1 MWFGS
6 SKSKVNFHLLL
17 LLLFTIFAGYDKTVL
32 TNFGESMF
40 KKYWKSFVIFW
51 SVVMLGIVGVF
62 VFFWLIS
69 AGKLGFMPTFEELE
83 NPNNRFASEVFFADG
98 PIMNKYFEKE
108 NRKYTEYREI
118 PASVVDALIATE
130 DVRFYEHSG
139 VDVRGL
145 FRVLKGVLTADASA
159 GGGSTISQ
167 QLAKMLFPREP
178 DLNVFELVVRKFR
191 EWVIAVRLEKSY
203 TKEEIMTMYLNK
215 YDFLNLAVGI
225 SSAADIY
232 FQTPLDSLKIE
243 QAAMLV
249 GMAKNSSYYNPVRRP
264 ELTLNRRNVVLN
276 QMYKYDKITRDE
288 YDSLKMLPLGL
299 KFKRVDHKEGLA
311 TYFREYLRLYM
322 TANKPKRENYRNT
335 EQFRLDSAAWETDP
349 LYGWCKKNVKVGGT
363 HYDLYSDGLKIYST
377 LDSRMQRYAEEAVR
391 EHLSQ
396 DLQPLFDKERAYKK
410 NSPFSNDMTPD
421 KIEEALM
428 RSVKQSERY
437 RQLVKEGK
445 NQREIR
451 KIFDQK
457 VEMQLFTWNG
467 IRDTVMSPMDSV
479 KHYKSF
485 FRSGFMVMNPR
496 NGYVK
501 AYVGG
506 PDYRYFM
513 YDMVSVGRR
522 QVGSTIK
529 PILYTLAMQEG
540 LGPCDRVPNIPQTFI
555 LPTGEPWTARGGTKR
570 KGEMVTLRWGL
581 ANSENNISAWVLKQ
595 FTPQA
600 VAQMAHKMGIT
611 SFIDPV
617 PSVFLGTAEI
627 SVKEMVAAY
636 SIFANKGVYHAP
648 LIVSR
653 IEDKFG
659 NTLATFQTESR
670 EVITA
675 NTAYLMCDLLEGVV
689 NSGTGVRLRYKYKLT
704 NPIGGKTGTTQEHS
718 DGWFMGITPALVGGV
733 WVGAEDR
740 SIHFQNLANGQ
751 GASMA
756 LPIWGKFLQ
765 KVYADA
771 GLNVYT
777 GPFDYPAG
785 LLKRLNCDETVLPAG
800 GTSTDGQANDEEDE
814 EFY

>member
-1 MWFGS
+1 MGML
-6 SKSKVNFHLLL
+6 KR
-17 LLLFTIFAGYDKTVL
+17 
-32 TNFGESMF
+32 
-40 KKYWKSFVIFW
+40 YWKLFVLFW
-51 SVVMLGIVGVF
+51 SVVVAGIIGIV

-83 NPNNRFASEVFFADG
+83 NPNNRFASEVYFSDG
-98 PIMNKYFEKE
+98 PVMSKYFEKE
-108 NRKYTEYREI
+108 NRKYTEFKEI
-118 PASVVDALIATE
+118 PVSVIDALVATE
-130 DVRFYEHSG
+130 DVRFYAHSG
-139 VDVRGL
+139 IDVRGL
-145 FRVLKGVLTADASA
+145 FRVLKGLLTANSSA

-178 DLNVFELVVRKFR
+178 DLNVCELAIRKFR

-203 TKEEIMTMYLNK
+203 TKEEIITMYLNK

-232 FQTPLDSLKIE
+232 FQVPLDSLKME

-264 ELTLNRRNVVLN
+264 ELTLKRRNVVLH
-276 QMYKYDKITRDE
+276 QMYKYGKITAE
-288 YDSLKMLPLGL
+288 QYDSLKMLPLGL
-299 KFKRVDHKEGLA
+299 NFKRVDHKEGLA

-322 TANKPKRENYRNT
+322 TANKPERGNYRSIG
-335 EQFRLDSAAWETDP
+335 QFKLDSVAWETDP
-349 LYGWCKKNVKVGGT
+349 LYGWCKKNVKVDGT
-363 HYDLYSDGLKIYST
+363 QYDLYSDGLKIYAT
-377 LDSRMQRYAEEAVR
+377 LDSRMQKYAEEAVR

-396 DLQPLFDKERAYKK
+396 DLQPLFDQEKVNKK
-410 NSPFSNDMTPD
+410 NSPFSNDMTPE

-437 RQLVKEGK
+437 RQLVKAGK
-445 NQREIR
+445 GMAEIR
-451 KIFDQK
+451 EIFDQP
-457 VEMQLFTWNG
+457 VGMQVFTWRG
-467 IRDTVMSPMDSV
+467 VRDTVMSPMDSV

-485 FRSGFMVMNPR
+485 FRSGFMVMDSK

-513 YDMVSVGRR
+513 YDMVSVGKR

-529 PILYTLAMQEG
+529 PFLYTLAMQEG
-540 LGPCDRVPNIPQTFI
+540 LGPCDKVPNIPQTFV
-555 LPTGEPWTARGGTKR
+555 LPSGEPWTARGGTKR

-636 SIFANKGVYHAP
+636 SIFPNKGVYHSP
-648 LIVSR
+648 LMVSR

-659 NTLATFQTESR
+659 NTLATFQPESR
-670 EVITA
+670 EVITE
-675 NTAYLMCDLLEGVV
+675 NTAHLMCNLLEGVV
-689 NSGTGVRLRYKYKLT
+689 TSGTGGRLRFRYDLK
-704 NPIGGKTGTTQEHS
+704 NPMGGKTGTTQEHA
-718 DGWFMGITPALVGGV
+718 DGWFMGVTPELVGGV

-756 LPIWGKFLQ
+756 LPIWAKFLQ
-765 KVYADA
+765 KIYADPQ
-771 GLNVYT
+771 LKVYT
-777 GPFDYPAG
+777 GPFEYPAD
-785 LLKRLNCDETVLPAG
+785 LVKRFDCDEVTVPGNEAVEMN
-800 GTSTDGQANDEEDE
+800 DGMDEEDE